1 MARALKAVMLG
12 RVVIDCSAVQ
22 MQSTPTKPV
31 AGFMYDPD
39 FYLSLTAKAVAPPV
53 MMFAHGCSLTTA
65 GSDVMRNMLAAHG
78 YKPAE
83 TGRNELIKSLA
94 QSKTADEL
102 KSKTGYF
109 GRTGDVTSA
118 AEASTLKEKFKI
130 VHEWAVDHQ
139 MTMVFKNERSIAKE
153 NDDLMR
159 YLSKIG
165 TTGYFFKRFN
175 LIDILRCQVQDFGDI
190 NKGLGSLV
198 DENGNEVA
206 STFRGRGTDEKLDD
220 HTTKVSFNLDH
231 IVTALDGQYEHDKE
245 HMEMLNKYNL
255 ASLPD
260 AVSAE
265 KLFEFEQ
272 GNTAE
277 SAKEWYTLLS
287 SFGMEADYKKIL
299 EVFSSFG
306 TFPAPS
312 KHSATLYN
320 FDALEE
326 KLRGTRYYEML
337 RK

>member
-12 RVVIDCSAVQ
+12 AVVIDCSAVQ

-78 YKPAE
+78 YRPAE

-94 QSKTADEL
+94 DSKTADEL
-102 KSKTGYF
+102 KAKTGYF
-109 GRTGDVTSA
+109 GRTGDVKGA

-130 VHEWAVDHQ
+130 VHEWAVDHRL
-139 MTMVFKNERSIAKE
+139 TMVFKNERSIAKE

-165 TTGYFFKRFN
+165 TTAYFFKRFN
-175 LIDILRCQVQDFGDI
+175 LIDIMRCLVQDFGDR

-198 DENGNEVA
+198 DENGNEVD
-206 STFRGRGTDEKLDD
+206 STFRGRGTDEKMDD

-231 IVTALDGQYEHDKE
+231 IVTALDEQYEHDKE

-272 GNTAE
+272 GETKQSGE
-277 SAKEWYTLLS
+277 EWYNLIA
-287 SFGMEADYKKIL
+287 SFGMKPDSKKIE
-299 EVFSSFG
+299 EVFNQFG
-306 TFPAPS
+306 RFPAAS
-312 KHSATLYN
+312 KHTDTLYN
-320 FDALEE
+320 YDELEKE
-326 KLRGTRYYEML
+326 LRGTQYYEML

>member
-1 MARALKAVMLG
+1 MARALKAVMLI
-12 RVVIDCSAVQ
+12 VAVINCNAVQ
-22 MQSTPTKPV
+22 MQTSPTKPV
-31 AGFMYDPD
+31 AGFTYDPD
-39 FYLSLTAKAVAPPV
+39 FFVALTAKAVAPPV

-78 YKPAE
+78 YRPAE

-94 QSKTADEL
+94 DSKTADEL
-102 KSKTGYF
+102 KTKTGYF
-109 GRTGDVTSA
+109 GRTGDAKGA
-118 AEASTLKEKFKI
+118 AEASTLKEKFEI
-130 VHEWAVDHQ
+130 VHDWTVDNR
-139 MTMVFKNERSIAKE
+139 MTMVFKNELTIAKE

-165 TTGYFFKRFN
+165 TTAYFFKRFN
-175 LIDILRCQVQDFGDI
+175 LIDIMRCLVQDFGDR

-198 DENGNEVA
+198 DENGNEVD
-206 STFRGRGTDEKLDD
+206 STFRGRGTDEKMDD

-231 IVTALDGQYEHDKE
+231 IVTALDEQYEHDKE

-272 GNTAE
+272 GDTTH
-277 SAKEWYTLLS
+277 SANEWYTLLS
-287 SFGMEADYKKIL
+287 SFGMEADYKKIM